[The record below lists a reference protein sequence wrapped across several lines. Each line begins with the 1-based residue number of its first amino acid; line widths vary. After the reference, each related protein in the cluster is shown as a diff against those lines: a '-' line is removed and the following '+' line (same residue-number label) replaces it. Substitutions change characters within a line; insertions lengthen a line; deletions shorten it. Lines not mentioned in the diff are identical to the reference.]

1 MGVVKTSPAA
11 PVATSCN
18 CSTAVRSG
26 VSSAP
31 GEGWYFHPPDEPA
44 APPLPT
50 GESTRLRLRAPT
62 SIRRARPARRSRLPR
77 SPSLTPP
84 PAGAATASALDDGSP
99 TAAEER
105 PPPPPSPLSP
115 PPLPSPN
122 PLGGGPS
129 WPDLPGNEAFA
140 APPSIATAGVPAV
153 VVVAAAAAS
162 AVAADAA
169 AAAAAAAATSDDDG
183 EPRAGVE

>member
-153 VVVAAAAAS
+153 VVVAAATAS